1 MATQTPKTSASTRFW
16 VVLVLLLI
24 AALFT
29 ACGSDGG
36 TDEVDPGNAEDAP
49 DYSKMVESAPP
60 EFASFYDADGAG
72 LISGGQEA
80 YDAQIAALEGSPIVV
95 NKWASWCGPCRIE
108 FPHFQN
114 EAADRGD
121 EVAFLGLN
129 SDDSEELASEF
140 LSTHPVPYGSFSDPD
155 KEIMFDLGAINF
167 PATIFYNAAGEKT
180 FVHEGGYTSQ
190 EDLAADVDRY
200 AVNG

>member
-1 MATQTPKTSASTRFW
+1 MTRRGP
-16 VVLVLLLI
+16 LAAGLLI
-24 AALFT
+24 LLASALLSL
-29 ACGSDGG
+29 ACGSDG

-49 DYSKMVESAPP
+49 SYAKMVAAAPP
-60 EFASFYDADGAG
+60 EFADFYDAEGAG
-72 LISGGQEA
+72 LLDGGKEA
-80 YDAQIAALEGSPIVV
+80 YEAQVAALEGYPIVV
-95 NKWASWCGPCRIE
+95 NKWASWCGPCRTE

-129 SDDSEELASEF
+129 SDDSEDFASDF
-140 LSTHPVPYGSFSDPD
+140 LSTHPVPYASFSDPD
-155 KEIMFDLGAINF
+155 KEIAQDLATVGF

-180 FVHEGGYTSQ
+180 FVHEGPYFSQ
-190 EDLAADVDRY
+190 EDLAADIDRY